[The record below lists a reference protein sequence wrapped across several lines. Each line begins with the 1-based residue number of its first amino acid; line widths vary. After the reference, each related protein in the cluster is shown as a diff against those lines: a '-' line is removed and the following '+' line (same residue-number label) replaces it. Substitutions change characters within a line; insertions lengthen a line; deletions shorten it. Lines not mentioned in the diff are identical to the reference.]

1 MDALINSL
9 LPLYAR
15 ERAAGR
21 PLALAV
27 VVKTAG
33 STYSKWGTP
42 LLLALDGDYAGLL
55 SGGCLEGDLREHAQQ
70 VIADGAARLFS
81 YDMRGPDDALY
92 GLGAGCE
99 GAMDIF
105 MMRVGPMNGWQPLSA
120 FQAALTAHCPMAVG
134 LVIES
139 TTASPLSGEVL
150 LPGAAAAFEI
160 GLAAAAH
167 SGTPAWLS
175 QTPQLRVFAL
185 PLTLPPRILLLGAGP
200 DACPVLEFAVR
211 MGWKVTVYDHRA
223 ALAMPERLPGAEQ
236 VLLGRPESLAE
247 RLALNSFDAAVVIS
261 HHLHSDA
268 AYLRVL
274 ANSTIDYVGL
284 LGPAPR
290 RERLRAD
297 VGADFALLQ
306 QRLHA
311 PVGLPLGGR
320 SSAAIALSIVA
331 EIHSWLQQRA
341 DRSPAASR

>member
-1 MDALINSL
+1 MDSLISSL

-27 VVKTAG
+27 VVNTAG

-42 LLLALDGDYAGLL
+42 LLLAQSGDYAGLL
-55 SGGCLEGDLREHAQQ
+55 SGGCLEGDLLEHAQQ
-70 VIADGAARLFS
+70 VVADGSARLFS
-81 YDMRGPDDALY
+81 YDMRGHDDTLY

-105 MMRVGPMNGWQPLSA
+105 MMRVGPSNGWQPLCV
-120 FQAALTAHCPMAVG
+120 FEAALTAQHRMAVG

-139 TTASPLSGEVL
+139 TAASPLSGEVL
-150 LPGAAAAFEI
+150 LPGSAAAFEA
-160 GLAAAAH
+160 GLAAVARA
-167 SGTPAWLS
+167 GTPAWLS
-175 QTPQLRVFAL
+175 KTPQLRVFAL

-200 DACPVLEFAVR
+200 DSCPVLEFAVH
-211 MGWKVTVYDHRA
+211 MGWQVTVYDHRA
-223 ALAMPERLPGAEQ
+223 ALATPERLLGAEQ
-236 VLLGRPESLAE
+236 VLLGRPESLTE
-247 RLALNSFDAAVVIS
+247 RLALNSFDAAVVMS

-274 ANSTIDYVGL
+274 AHSTIGYVGL

-320 SSAAIALSIVA
+320 SSAAIALAIVA

-341 DRSPAASR
+341 ERSQAESR

>member
-1 MDALINSL
+1 MDALIDSL

-21 PLALAV
+21 PFALAV

-42 LLLALDGDYAGLL
+42 LLLAQDGDYAGLL
-55 SGGCLEGDLREHAQQ
+55 SGGCLEGDLREHALQ
-70 VIADGAARLFS
+70 VIADGSARLYS
-81 YDMRGPDDALY
+81 YDMRGPDDILY

-105 MMRVGPMNGWQPLSA
+105 MLRVGPMNGWQPLSA
-120 FQAALTAHCPMAVG
+120 FEAALKAHSPMAVG
-134 LVIES
+134 LVIDS
-139 TTASPLSGEVL
+139 TAASLHSGAVL
-150 LPGAAAAFEI
+150 LPGAAADFEA
-160 GLAAAAH
+160 GLAATART
-167 SGTPAWLS
+167 GTPAWLS
-175 QTPQLRVFAL
+175 TTPQLRVFAL

-200 DACPVLEFAVR
+200 DSCPVLEFAVR

-223 ALAMPERLPGAEQ
+223 ALATCERLPGAEQ

-247 RLALNSFDAAVVIS
+247 RLALNSFDAAVVMS
-261 HHLHSDA
+261 HHLQSDA

-274 ANSTIDYVGL
+274 ANSAIDYVGL

-341 DRSPAASR
+341 GRAHAERP

>member
-15 ERAAGR
+15 EHAAGR
-21 PLALAV
+21 PVTLAV

-33 STYSKWGTP
+33 STYSKCGTP
-42 LLLALDGDYAGLL
+42 LLLAQDGEYAGLL
-55 SGGCLEGDLREHAQQ
+55 SGGCLEGDLLEHAQQ
-70 VIADGAARLFS
+70 IIADGRARLFS
-81 YDMRGPDDALY
+81 YDMRGPDDELY

-105 MMRVGPMNGWQPLSA
+105 MMRVGPVNDWQPLRA
-120 FQAALTAHCPMAVG
+120 FQAALQAHQPLAVG

-139 TTASPLSGEVL
+139 SAANPPSGAVL
-150 LPGAAAAFEI
+150 LPGGAAALEA
-160 GLAAAAH
+160 GLTEVART
-167 SGTPAWLS
+167 GTPAWLS

-223 ALAMPERLPGAEQ
+223 ALATPERLPGAEQ
-236 VLLGRPESLAE
+236 VLLGRAESLAE
-247 RLALNSFDAAVVIS
+247 RLTLDSFDAAVVMS

-268 AYLRVL
+268 AFLRVL
-274 ANSTIDYVGL
+274 AHSTIGFVGL

-290 RERLRAD
+290 RERLRTD

-306 QRLHA
+306 PRLHA

-341 DRSPAASR
+341 GRSPAESR

>member
-1 MDALINSL
+1 MDALIDSL

-21 PLALAV
+21 PVALAV

-42 LLLALDGDYAGLL
+42 LLLAQNGEYAGLL

-70 VIADGAARLFS
+70 VIADGSARLFS
-81 YDMRGPDDALY
+81 YDMRGPDDTLY

-105 MMRVGPMNGWQPLSA
+105 MMQVGPMNGWQPLCA
-120 FQAALTAHCPMAVG
+120 FEVALTAHCPTAVG

-139 TTASPLSGEVL
+139 KGANPLSGEVL
-150 LPGAAAAFEI
+150 LPAAAAAFEA
-160 GLAAAAH
+160 GLTEAART
-167 SGTPAWLS
+167 GTPAWLS

-200 DACPVLEFAVR
+200 DVCPVLEFAVL
-211 MGWKVTVYDHRA
+211 MGWKVTIYDHRA
-223 ALAMPERLPGAEQ
+223 ALATSGRLPAAEQ

-247 RLALNSFDAAVVIS
+247 RLTLNSFDAAVVMS

-274 ANSTIDYVGL
+274 AHSTIGYVGL

-290 RERLRAD
+290 RERLLAD

-306 QRLHA
+306 HRLHA
-311 PVGLPLGGR
+311 PIGLPLGGR

-331 EIHSWLQQRA
+331 EIHSWLQQCA
-341 DRSPAASR
+341 DRSLAESR